1 MSDRLA
7 SPAPQGTEVH
17 TCQPVGL
24 DKVMLVRNGLPPHL
38 MIVDKKT
45 GAVEVD
51 GVLDAPSQTDQK
63 TVHAQFRRA
72 RVTARG
78 TYLAAHLNMKVVE
91 YDRNFKAIWTYEIP
105 TPWDAVHLRNGNTLI
120 DDARERL
127 VREVDPEGRTVWE
140 FRQTDLPAGLAFRNI
155 QTLTASST
163 ATPSSSARR
172 AERNPRIARA

>member
-7 SPAPQGTEVH
+7 SLAPQGTEVH
-17 TCQPVGL
+17 TCQPVGW

-45 GAVEVD
+45 GAV
-51 GVLDAPSQTDQK
+51 GGGRRARRAQTDQK

-155 QTLTASST
+155 QTLTASPT

-172 AERNPRIARA
+172 AE